1 MAKRLIP
8 FLVILLIVSCSSR
21 EESNAPVEKSDEE
34 PSHTTASSLPDEVI
48 SDSRTISLVP
58 KGAHEPQPFRPT
70 PPERT
75 KSTPIREWARVEHLP
90 HRIALFDSVFWDA
103 RDTVSLRKL
112 IAHTD
117 LVKGKSVLEIGTGS
131 GLVSLYCLKYGA
143 ASVIATD
150 VNQLAVENARYNAKQ
165 MGFEDRFEVRLVP
178 LDDAGAYSVI
188 ETSERFDLI
197 VSNPPWEDAKPERI
211 DDYAFYD
218 PGFALLQSL
227 LTGLPD
233 HLNLEGKALL
243 AYGAVEGI
251 RTLQQSSSKHGF
263 HFKILDDRD
272 LEKLP
277 PVFVPGMLLEVSP

>member
-8 FLVILLIVSCSSR
+8 FFVILLIVSCSR
-21 EESNAPVEKSDEE
+21 NEESNAPVEKSEE
-34 PSHTTASSLPDEVI
+34 QPHATASSLPDEVI
-48 SDSRTISLVP
+48 SDSPTISLVP
-58 KGAHEPQPFRPT
+58 KGAHEPWPSGPT

-75 KSTPIREWARVEHLP
+75 ASTPIREWARVEHLP
-90 HRIALFDSVFWDA
+90 NRIALFDSVFWDA
-103 RDTVSLRKL
+103 RDTVSLREL
-112 IAHTD
+112 IANTD
-117 LVKGKSVLEIGTGS
+117 FVKGKSVLEIGTGS
-131 GLVSLYCLKYGA
+131 GLLSLYCLKYGA

-197 VSNPPWEDAKPERI
+197 ISNPPWEDAKPERI
-211 DDYAFYD
+211 DDYAYYD

-233 HLNLEGKALL
+233 HLNPEGKALL

-251 RTLQQSSSKHGF
+251 RILQQSSSKHGF
-263 HFKILDDRD
+263 HVEILDDRD